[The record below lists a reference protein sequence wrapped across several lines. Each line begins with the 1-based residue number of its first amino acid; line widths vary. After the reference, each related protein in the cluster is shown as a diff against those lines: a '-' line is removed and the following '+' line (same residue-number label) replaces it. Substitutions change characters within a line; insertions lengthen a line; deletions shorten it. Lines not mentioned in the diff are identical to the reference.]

1 MLCLWALTALFVA
14 AMSATPPVDS
24 IPVLL
29 PQRAHRAVR
38 QGNGPLPQRT
48 PETRLHNVMHRLPLV
63 SVFLP
68 RVFAE
73 PPANRPDVHRAGR
86 GRRAVGN
93 VDIVV
98 SFSGSFDPAFKPSFD
113 AAEWAWEI
121 MLSDYAPGIVPFPI
135 VINASF
141 PAIDGVG
148 LILGQVFV

>member
-1 MLCLWALTALFVA
+1 MFCLWAVTALFVA
-14 AMSATPPVDS
+14 AMSATPPVDN

-48 PETRLHNVMHRLPLV
+48 PETRLHNVMH
-63 SVFLP
+63 
-68 RVFAE
+68 
-73 PPANRPDVHRAGR
+73 HRAGR
-86 GRRAVGN
+86 GRREVGN

-113 AAEWAWEI
+113 AAEWVWEI